1 MSDRLF
7 AIFLFANFVVL
18 TNSHDH
24 DNKITAIFATVI
36 SLMSKKYVCHFDNQ
50 TKLHMNLFLQSSL
63 HKFTEKKAKMF
74 SKVYTKNLG
83 KFWKSIEFSFKV
95 FHFSNQTKLHLK
107 LFLQS
112 SFYIKLQSCFLKF
125 VEKCDIPKRFG
136 PVFILFNF
144 RTKMQLI

>member
-24 DNKITAIFATVI
+24 DNKIMAIFATVI

-63 HKFTEKKAKMF
+63 HVKM
-74 SKVYTKNLG
+74 
-83 KFWKSIEFSFKV
+83 
-95 FHFSNQTKLHLK
+95 
-107 LFLQS
+107 
-112 SFYIKLQSCFLKF
+112 QSCFLKF
-125 VEKCDIPKRFG
+125 LSKRC
-136 PVFILFNF
+136 FILKDN
-144 RTKMQLI
+144 

>member
-1 MSDRLF
+1 M
-7 AIFLFANFVVL
+7 FVWHYEWQAFCHFPFCEFYVL

-63 HKFTEKKAKMF
+63 HKFTEKKAKLF

-83 KFWKSIEFSFKV
+83 KFWEPILI
-95 FHFSNQTKLHLK
+95 SNQSLSLWQSTKLHMN

-112 SFYIKLQSCFLKF
+112 SLHVKIQSCYLKF
-125 VEKCDIPKRFG
+125 AQ
-136 PVFILFNF
+136 
-144 RTKMQLI
+144 KMC